1 MAGTDRAAAAGRPG
15 AARKSASTN
24 VTRLA
29 DGGTDHKPARRAGQ
43 MDFSLF
49 IAVVVICAF
58 GLVMVF
64 SSSYYYAQDKGLDN
78 GYYYL
83 KNQAMFL
90 ALGLALILI
99 ISRIDYH
106 KWEKLRVVA
115 LAGVLLL
122 MLAVVFFGEERNGAT
137 RWLNIFGVS
146 FQPSEL
152 AKFVLLL
159 YMAAFMA
166 KRPHLMSSF
175 SRGLLPMLMIIAVM
189 CGILLLQKNMSMM
202 VIVMLTG
209 IVMLYLG
216 GAQVKHLL
224 LLAAIAVPILVVA
237 VMSEDYRVSRVLMF
251 VNPWDSNQEG
261 AYQLRQS
268 LLALGSGGLFGQ
280 GLNFSRQKLLFLP
293 YGESDFIFSIIGEE
307 LGFMGCLGVIAMYG
321 FVVYRGVRVAMRC
334 KDRFG
339 SLMAAGITAILGIQ
353 AAVNIAVATSSVPP
367 TGQTLPFISAG
378 GSSLVIFMCA
388 MGILLNISRN
398 TE

>member
-1 MAGTDRAAAAGRPG
+1 MEGMELSSGRVGTGSRP
-15 AARKSASTN
+15 
-24 VTRLA
+24 V
-29 DGGTDHKPARRAGQ
+29 ARRAGQ
-43 MDFSLF
+43 IDFSLF
-49 IAVVVICAF
+49 FAIIIICAF

-64 SSSYYYAQDKGLDN
+64 SSSYYYAQSRGLDN

-83 KNQAMFL
+83 KNQAVYF
-90 ALGLALILI
+90 ALGTALMLI

-106 KWEKLRVVA
+106 KWEKLRVIA
-115 LAGVLLL
+115 LAGVIAL
-122 MLAVVFFGEERNGAT
+122 MLAVVFFGVERNGAT
-137 RWLNIFGVS
+137 RWLQIGNFS

-159 YMAAFMA
+159 YMASFMA

-175 SRGLLPMLMIIAVM
+175 SRGLMPMLMVTGVI

-209 IVMLYLG
+209 VIMLFLG

-224 LLAAIAVPILVVA
+224 LLVGIAAPILVVA
-237 VMSEDYRVSRVLMF
+237 VMSESYRLERVEMF
-251 VNPWDSNQEG
+251 LDPWTSKADG

-268 LLALGSGGLFGQ
+268 LLALGSGGFFGQ

-307 LGFMGCLGVIAMYG
+307 LGFIGSAAVIGMYA
-321 FVVYRGVRVAMRC
+321 FIVYRGVRIAMRC

-378 GSSLVIFMCA
+378 GTSLVIFMCA
-388 MGILLNISRN
+388 MGILLNISRS

>member
-1 MAGTDRAAAAGRPG
+1 MAGKQSAAAGKKP
-15 AARKSASTN
+15 AVKAEKSK
-24 VTRLA
+24 VLHLA
-29 DGGTDHKPARRAGQ
+29 GPDAERGSVARRAGQ

-49 IAVVVICAF
+49 IAVVIICAF

-64 SSSYYYAQDKGLDN
+64 SSSYYYAQDRELDN

-83 KNQAMFL
+83 KNQAMFM
-90 ALGLALILI
+90 ALGLALMLI
-99 ISRIDYH
+99 ISRVDYH
-106 KWEKLRVVA
+106 KWEKLRVIA
-115 LAGVLLL
+115 LAGVILL
-122 MLAVVFFGEERNGAT
+122 MVAVVFFGATRNGAT
-137 RWLNIFGVS
+137 RWLEIGGVS

-159 YMAAFMA
+159 YMASFMA
-166 KRPHLMSSF
+166 RRPHLMNSF
-175 SRGLLPMLMIIAVM
+175 SRGLMPMLMIIAV
-189 CGILLLQKNMSMM
+189 ISAVLLLQKNMSMM
-202 VIVMLTG
+202 IIVLLTG

-216 GAQVKHLL
+216 GAQIKHLL
-224 LLAAIAVPILVVA
+224 LLAVIAAPILFIA
-237 VMSEDYRVSRVLMF
+237 ITSEEYRVSRVLMF
-251 VNPWDSNQEG
+251 VDPWTSKETG

-307 LGFMGCLGVIAMYG
+307 LGFLGCIAVIAMYG
-321 FVVYRGVRVAMRC
+321 FIVYRGVRVAMRC

-339 SLMAAGITAILGIQ
+339 SLMAAGITAVLGIQ